1 MNPQDTDQGSP
12 QQQVIERLRTAVNV
26 LVTVSNSPTVD
37 QLAAAIGFTLTLN
50 KLGKHA
56 TAVFSGDVPS
66 TLEFLKPEATIEKNT
81 DSLRDFIVSLDKSK
95 ADKLRYKVEEN
106 IVKIFIT
113 PYRTS
118 LTEKDLNFSQG
129 DFNVDAVVALGV
141 TEREQLD
148 QAIISH
154 GRILHDATVI
164 TLSAGSNVTT
174 LGVINWQDP
183 SASSLC
189 EMLVGVGDALQPG
202 SLDNQI
208 ATAYLTGIVSQTERF
223 RNEKTTPKIMSMSA
237 QLMAAGA
244 NQQLIASS
252 LEQVTEVPLN
262 SAPIAPEE
270 NVDEPPAPQNSAD
283 GSLTIEH
290 EDLPEVATAETPA
303 EPEASEPETPE
314 EVDGHH
320 IAIDEHGNMA
330 KVSPDENG
338 MTGKR
343 LVVQPLSEYD
353 KKQENSFSG
362 GPHPFTANMS
372 ADGEDE
378 PSTDPL
384 SIPNTQNNGM
394 MLDHNSS
401 QPISTLP
408 PIEQP
413 PLPPVEPVP
422 PAYVKQP
429 PVAVAEPTV
438 VPMPLP
444 TPQINPTA
452 VPFPPA
458 LDNTTIRELEKTF
471 DSRHI
476 AQDPHSTLDEIEH
489 VFDSPHLKE
498 QAPVENLD
506 SARGAVENAIQA
518 TPYDANRPD
527 PLQALNATQV
537 DLPLGNSALTPPTT
551 NDPFLA
557 GLGLTDAV
565 QPPSPFILPPLPPAD
580 QQPPAPNNFGQSP
593 PPVPPPMMP
602 MQ

>member
-1 MNPQDTDQGSP
+1 MNPQDTAQASP
-12 QQQVIERLRTAVNV
+12 QQQAIDRLRTAVNV
-26 LVTVSNSPTVD
+26 LVTVSNSPSVD

-56 TAVFSGDVPS
+56 TAVFSGDIPS
-66 TLEFLKPEATIEKNT
+66 TIEFLKPEATIEKNT

-106 IVKIFIT
+106 VVKIFIT

-118 LTEKDLNFSQG
+118 LSEKDLNFSQG

-141 TEREQLD
+141 SEREQLD

-174 LGVINWQDP
+174 LGAINWQDA

-202 SLDNQI
+202 SIDNQI

-223 RNEKTTPKIMSMSA
+223 RNEKTTPKIMTMSA

-252 LEQVTEVPLN
+252 LEHVTEVPLMSAVAPVQSN
-262 SAPIAPEE
+262 PEAAAQIEEAQSAP
-270 NVDEPPAPQNSAD
+270 D

-290 EDLPEVATAETPA
+290 DSGADTSAT
-303 EPEASEPETPE
+303 EPEKQPEQSPEPVPEHDEEPTEPEEPQNPQ
-314 EVDGHH
+314 

-330 KVSPDENG
+330 AANPDDMGLN
-338 MTGKR
+338 GKR
-343 LVVQPLSEYD
+343 LVINPLTDAD
-353 KKQENSFSG
+353 KENASKDTFSG
-362 GPHPFTANMS
+362 GPHPFTANMT

-384 SIPNTQNNGM
+384 SMSGTKDKGI
-394 MLDHNSS
+394 MLDHDGSGPANVLPEVE
-401 QPISTLP
+401 QPIITSP
-408 PIEQP
+408 
-413 PLPPVEPVP
+413 EP
-422 PAYVKQP
+422 
-429 PVAVAEPTV
+429 AVAPA
-438 VPMPLP
+438 
-444 TPQINPTA
+444 PQFDPTA
-452 VPFPPA
+452 VTFPPA
-458 LDNTTIRELEKTF
+458 LDGSTIRDLEKTF

-476 AQDPHSTLDEIEH
+476 AQDPNSTLDEIEE
-489 VFDSPHLKE
+489 VVDSPHLK
-498 QAPVENLD
+498 ALDPVENLGT
-506 SARGAVENAIQA
+506 ARSAVENAILA
-518 TPYDANRPD
+518 TPYNPERPD
-527 PLQALNATQV
+527 PTQALNATHV
-537 DLPLGNSALTPPTT
+537 DLPLGNQTVVPPSD
-551 NDPFLA
+551 DPVLA
-557 GLGLTDAV
+557 GLGLTDTV
-565 QPPSPFILPPLPPAD
+565 EPQTQSILPPLPLENQQLPAD
-580 QQPPAPNNFGQSP
+580 EQYSQAP

-602 MQ
+602 LQ